1 MNIIDATRAAPELVE
16 KKATHLLAASILT
29 YSLTFSYF
37 TVLKYYTFDT
47 YAGDLGIFEQSLWST
62 LRYGLLLYN
71 TPELG
76 IHFKTHFD
84 PILLLFLPAYSIYPS
99 PLTLLVLQSLLLPLG
114 AIPIFYLARDE
125 LGSTKAGLLFAV
137 LYLLYPPLQGV
148 NWYDFHPEC
157 LVPLFLG
164 SAFYLFKK
172 ERYLPYFLLI
182 ILGMMCKE
190 TVSLIVFFMGLYGL
204 WVNRRRIAD
213 LVFTPK
219 ELLMD
224 GSVLSS
230 LFTLCVS
237 VLWYVV
243 ASKIIAMYSL
253 TAQTYYL
260 WWGYLGVGLLE
271 MIIHIVLNPLYA
283 LQLALTPFPAK
294 MFYLLVLFAPVAFL
308 SFLNPPS
315 LLIAT
320 PWLVASLLSL
330 FPNYYLP
337 VGTQY
342 PALIIPFVFISAI
355 YGAKATVHLS
365 RTLIQKASKSKLT
378 RKIFGKGKRLRTITL
393 EVYKRPLTVTLVILL
408 VVGLSCGVAWTP
420 LRLAKEISP
429 HNRILETVVK
439 LVPPY
444 SLVSTQNDIFPHL
457 SHNLNAYPVYYPD
470 FEYDYILV
478 DTTTIWYYVTPYN
491 YGNWPKPPVSFNS
504 VVPELLQSKKYG
516 LVIAIDGIML
526 LSKGYTGPPL
536 VNISHPITTSLL
548 LAKKPKAG

>member
-1 MNIIDATRAAPELVE
+1 
-16 KKATHLLAASILT
+16 
-29 YSLTFSYF
+29 
-37 TVLKYYTFDT
+37 
-47 YAGDLGIFEQSLWST
+47 
-62 LRYGLLLYN
+62 
-71 TPELG
+71 
-76 IHFKTHFD
+76 
-84 PILLLFLPAYSIYPS
+84 
-99 PLTLLVLQSLLLPLG
+99 
-114 AIPIFYLARDE
+114 
-125 LGSTKAGLLFAV
+125 
-137 LYLLYPPLQGV
+137 
-148 NWYDFHPEC
+148 
-157 LVPLFLG
+157 
-164 SAFYLFKK
+164 
-172 ERYLPYFLLI
+172 
-182 ILGMMCKE
+182 
-190 TVSLIVFFMGLYGL
+190 
-204 WVNRRRIAD
+204 
-213 LVFTPK
+213 
-219 ELLMD
+219 
-224 GSVLSS
+224 
-230 LFTLCVS
+230 
-237 VLWYVV
+237 LWYVV

-355 YGAKATVHLS
+355 YGAKTMVHLS
-365 RTLIQKASKSKLT
+365 RTLIQKASTSKLT

-393 EVYKRPLTVTLVILL
+393 EMYKRPLTVTLVILL

-429 HNRILETVVK
+429 HNRILETVVNII
-439 LVPPY
+439 PPY
-444 SLVSTQNDIFPHL
+444 SLVSTQNDIFTHL

-470 FEYDYILV
+470 VEYDYILV

-491 YGNWPKPPVSFNS
+491 YGNWPKPPVAFSS

-516 LVIAIDGIML
+516 LVVAIDGIML
-526 LSKGYTGPPL
+526 LSKGYSGPPL
-536 VNISHPITTSLL
+536 VNISCILTAVLL
-548 LAKKPKAG
+548 KG